1 LSSIELILI
10 WICNVAE
17 IHYSRVI
24 VILTR
29 ENSHIEIAW
38 VDVSNRMMVS
48 VPSSKAQIES
58 THKGDIAVDETE
70 LFVMRPVQD
79 HTI

>member
-1 LSSIELILI
+1 LSSIEPILI

-17 IHYSRVI
+17 IHYSSVI
-24 VILTR
+24 VILAR
-29 ENSHIEIAW
+29 KNGHIEIAW
-38 VDVSNRMMVS
+38 VDVSDGMLVS
-48 VPSSKAQIES
+48 VPSSEAQIES

-79 HTI
+79 HII

>member
-1 LSSIELILI
+1 MI
-10 WICNVAE
+10 WICNVAK

-24 VILTR
+24 VILAR
-29 ENSHIEIAW
+29 KNGHIEIAW
-38 VDVSNRMMVS
+38 MDVSNGMLVS
-48 VPSSKAQIES
+48 VPSSEAQVES

-70 LFVMRPVQD
+70 LFMMRPVQD

>member
-17 IHYSRVI
+17 IHYSRII
-24 VILTR
+24 VILAG

-38 VDVSNRMMVS
+38 VDVSNGMLVS
-48 VPSSKAQIES
+48 VPSSEAQIES
-58 THKGDIAVDETE
+58 THKGDVAVD
-70 LFVMRPVQD
+70 
-79 HTI
+79 